1 MATRSEQIFI
11 NLPVKDLQATVAFFT
26 ELGYEFNPQF
36 TDENATQMLIGEN
49 IFAMLLKEDFFQT
62 FHKEGITD
70 TTKARE
76 VLITITQDS
85 RQAVDTLVD
94 HALKIGAKPAGE
106 TQDYDFMYSRSFLDL
121 DNHLWEIAYLD
132 ESALQ

>member
-1 MATRSEQIFI
+1 Q
-11 NLPVKDLQATVAFFT
+11 
-26 ELGYEFNPQF
+26 
-36 TDENATQMLIGEN
+36 N

-62 FHKEGITD
+62 FHKEGIAD

-106 TQDYDFMYSRSFLDL
+106 TQDYDFMYSRSYLDL

-132 ESALQ
+132 ESALK

>member
-49 IFAMLLKEDFFQT
+49 IFASL
-62 FHKEGITD
+62 
-70 TTKARE
+70 
-76 VLITITQDS
+76 
-85 RQAVDTLVD
+85 
-94 HALKIGAKPAGE
+94 
-106 TQDYDFMYSRSFLDL
+106 
-121 DNHLWEIAYLD
+121 
-132 ESALQ
+132 

>member
-1 MATRSEQIFI
+1 MVTRSEQIFV
-11 NLPVKDLQATVAFFT
+11 NLPVKDLQATVTFFT

-36 TDENATQMLIGEN
+36 TDENATQMIIGEN

-62 FHKEGITD
+62 FHKNELAD
-70 TTKARE
+70 TTKVRE

-85 RQAVDTLVD
+85 RQAVDALVD
-94 HALKIGAKPAGE
+94 HALTIGAKPASE

-121 DNHLWEIAYLD
+121 DKHLWEIVYLD
-132 ESALQ
+132 ESAL

>member
-36 TDENATQMLIGEN
+36 TDENATQMLIGDN

-62 FHKEGITD
+62 SIK
-70 TTKARE
+70 KAS
-76 VLITITQDS
+76 LTQ
-85 RQAVDTLVD
+85 QK
-94 HALKIGAKPAGE
+94 HAKSSSPSPKIAAKPSTNSLTVLLKLAPNKQAKRKTTTSCIVE
-106 TQDYDFMYSRSFLDL
+106 VFL
-121 DNHLWEIAYLD
+121 I
-132 ESALQ
+132 

>member
-1 MATRSEQIFI
+1 MVTRSEQIFV
-11 NLPVKDLQATVAFFT
+11 NLPVKDLQATVTFFT

-36 TDENATQMLIGEN
+36 TDENATQMIIGEN

-62 FHKEGITD
+62 FHKNELAD
-70 TTKARE
+70 TTKVRE

-85 RQAVDTLVD
+85 RQAVDALVD
-94 HALKIGAKPAGE
+94 HALIIGAQPASE

-121 DNHLWEIAYLD
+121 DKHLWEIVYLD
-132 ESALQ
+132 ESAL